1 MESKIVVF
9 VLAEAVS
16 SGTITIAIAGYEV
29 DTFFLFD
36 FGRSSNEYTFSV
48 SGDLWWCSYM

>member
-1 MESKIVVF
+1 MESKIAVF

-29 DTFFLFD
+29 DTYFLFD
-36 FGRSSNEYTFSV
+36 FGRNSDEYTFSV
-48 SGDLWWCSYM
+48 SGDLWQCS

>member
-9 VLAEAVS
+9 ALPEAVS

-29 DTFFLFD
+29 ETLFLFY
-36 FGRSSNEYTFSV
+36 FGRSSNEYTSSV
-48 SGDLWWCSYM
+48 SGDLWRCS